1 MRKRVAEWREPFLKT
16 RGAMERQMSSV
27 SLMEWSKY
35 LENRMD
41 EIDKRKYIC

>member
-1 MRKRVAEWREPFLKT
+1 MKKRSIRWRAPFLKT